1 MPVGFSND
9 ATITDRLFSSK
20 SLNDISLDGNGV
32 RKTHLIETSC
42 ADSIVDITGLPDDV
56 RILTIARFPQT
67 ERFFAGD
74 GLGCRGDFTIFD
86 IDNMHII
93 HLEIKRT
100 NKSVAD
106 IRSQLTGSS
115 ALVAYFKAL
124 ARRKLS
130 EQHYLENYDERFV
143 SIGYTAIEK
152 RDSSGRRISGGGRSV
167 DDIRRVYYPGILPY
181 KKLID

>member
-1 MPVGFSND
+1 MPAGFSND
-9 ATITDRLFSSK
+9 ATITDRLFSPK
-20 SLNDISLDGNGV
+20 SLNDVTYDRNGV
-32 RKTHLIETSC
+32 YKAHLKEESC
-42 ADSIVDITGLPDDV
+42 ADSIVDIVGLPEDV

-67 ERFFAGD
+67 ERFFAGN
-74 GLGCRGDFTIFD
+74 GLGCRGDFTIID
-86 IDNMHII
+86 IDNRHII

-100 NKSVAD
+100 NKSVTD

-115 ALVAYFKAL
+115 ALVVYFKAL
-124 ARRKLS
+124 ACRKLS

-152 RDSSGRRISGGGRSV
+152 RDSGGRRISGSGRSA